1 MLSEAVTRSVGDVFC
16 EEAKCVPRL
25 RNSVTAITKLD
36 VVKVKLAWCQ
46 DWLRF
51 DTEISSRLVASAA
64 IDLIFSATW
73 YVLVRHQS
81 MIVNPNNRYRRYGF
95 GGFSKFA
102 MDSVVMDQQ
111 FHCKFACQLY
121 KSLGQQLQVEE
132 VQQIILSA
140 VETEK
145 QFARG
150 VVHAVYGNSEGPRLA
165 SKWYADDH
173 VRGCSCCSSLVP
185 GSPGSFPECVVQRC
199 EAAADW
205 LLHELGCPAL
215 FHWPREKMLELRS
228 ELRNESA
235 KRTRALF
242 FERPRTLVREPTAQ
256 GRLCFDE
263 DLDF

>member
-1 MLSEAVTRSVGDVFC
+1 MLSETVKRSMGDVFC
-16 EEAKCVPRL
+16 EDTKCVPRL
-25 RNSVTAITKLD
+25 RNTVTAITDLD

-64 IDLIFSATW
+64 IDLIFGATW

-81 MIVNPNNRYRRYGF
+81 MIVNPNNRHRF

-102 MDSVVMDQQ
+102 MDSMVMDQQ
-111 FHCKFACQLY
+111 FHCEFACQLY
-121 KSLGQQLQVEE
+121 KSLGQQLLVEE
-132 VQQIILSA
+132 IQQIILSA

-165 SKWYADDH
+165 SKWYADD
-173 VRGCSCCSSLVP
+173 RFPGCCNQCSSLVP
-185 GSPGSFPECVVQRC
+185 GSPGSFSECVVQRC

-215 FHWPREKMLELRS
+215 FHWPRKKMLELRS
-228 ELRNESA
+228 EKS
-235 KRTRALF
+235 KRTTNF
-242 FERPRTLVREPTAQ
+242 FELRASELRARNLVREPSAQ
-256 GRLCFDE
+256 ESLCFDE